1 MNVDFKI
8 LSVLQTYGIDFNQ
21 STFVFFAG
29 TGHLVPL
36 GLKNLRNL

>member
-21 STFVFFAG
+21 STFVFLQVQAI
-29 TGHLVPL
+29 
-36 GLKNLRNL
+36 